1 MKTKV
6 NTPDK
11 TSGSPFRSRSRDSLA
26 VQAKLFVNQPG
37 DQHEAEADKA
47 ADSVVNGS
55 SPTGTT
61 AGSPAPVQLKP
72 IAQTLTPTVQRKEN
86 PDQMGQLDIDGTEDK
101 AGAIDY
107 KGPVI
112 QRKEDDSLLN
122 APLTQPE
129 TLTSEQNKDGKPSL
143 QDQLKNSKGQG
154 NPLPSDTKTEMES
167 GFGADFSKVKTHTG
181 THAAEMNRSLGAQA
195 FTNQGDIYFNDGK
208 FDPASKDGKQLLAHE
223 LTHTIQQGAAL
234 PSNDKKVQQKGKK
247 KEINS
252 AEVAAAKNQAK
263 NDPGMQQKT
272 EKLVTD
278 VVSKSKE
285 QPAAAINSDS
295 GNEQLPAKQT
305 TEQEKTASGAAKE
318 QENLND
324 KAKPSDEKGD
334 ATDQVEGQ
342 NKIAALD
349 EAVEKEVSEKTKPNT
364 SKEKEKTAQAAKPK
378 EEKNDGDK
386 KTSEEKPQKEED
398 PGPEGVKE
406 DYDNPPP
413 VKDAKV
419 EEATDKVGESVG
431 IDEEANVNIEGL
443 IMTAQQFR
451 DQGKE
456 SVSRAKTQT
465 EHRLV
470 AEKKMQEIQK
480 KVDSSDKTLAT
491 AEKNTQ
497 HREKQIPKIMD
508 RALATSKQRQEKVST
523 EVGDYT
529 AEYNKN
535 KGTAN
540 DLKKES
546 ADLNE
551 GSKENSNP
559 DEKES
564 GELSSNYEEMSSG
577 SATMAEGISG
587 AGSTAAKLAVDA
599 KGAKAKNAKTEKDL
613 NESKANIKKSKQK
626 ISSEQNR
633 NKEAKSKLKS
643 MNPKFQASKNQEEQL
658 TANGMD
664 LMKTSF
670 EMENETHRAQYFYY
684 KDMKSIEGTDEMIM
698 QEELKAQGE
707 LSNGPEALLFR
718 YSTMKSEAD
727 KEAFLA
733 SLNEGDRLMLGMQL
747 QAFNMNFE
755 AWVEAKKMEFGERVE
770 KRRANQIDEHN
781 SKRNKGLEAPLNKA
795 TKNIDKI
802 SKSGLLWTSMTKSL
816 EAMWEGLKNITWA
829 DVAKIGWAMVNPLE
843 TYKTIAD
850 AVSGIWTDLSDW
862 KGFSEDPVGMILQK
876 GSSVGV
882 KLLTIAGVVTGLL
895 LVLSIATGI
904 AAVFFP
910 PLWVVVGWLASA
922 TSTMASVTFWIG
934 LITAALSLMSGIK
947 NIYNVHT
954 AKTAEEIFQ
963 GNHKLKQDAANTAA
977 GVMGMVGAKSPPSP
991 INAEKIGKF
1000 KNTVVRT
1007 WKASKGFVKG
1017 GVRKIPR
1024 LVGAAFKKE
1033 TWTDLYASFKK
1044 FSAKKSDNLFG
1055 GNKKNIANKTD
1066 HVNDV
1071 APKKVLKNA
1080 DDHKVPSQTNSSGN
1094 FEKKLPEKKKQP
1106 DLDTKT
1112 STKQADLDTDIP
1124 VTKNIP
1130 ETKAPDIKKV
1140 DTDLPEANVNKMDT
1154 DLDTPKDRQ
1163 VANGEKSPKSEIL
1176 EDNPNLK
1183 DKELDNFKKYE
1194 DDVDPSTKK
1203 KMEEKADGDIE
1214 KGKNH
1219 KSKKKALVMA
1229 RIITK
1234 TNDQLNTPIPVLLA
1248 ELAPLKAMK
1257 GVEKFE
1263 AEGGQ
1268 NGKFRIFMFGC
1279 INEISDSDGYD
1290 VNPENEGND
1299 KEKTNDQ
1306 TNNLDE
1312 AKEILENE
1320 WDVMTSNLKYDK
1332 GAHEL
1337 AEEIGG
1343 VPQATF
1349 RNDPNTE
1356 YDAISD
1362 EFIGQHKPALKAN
1375 IGSSFKKQAKR
1386 TFQVAKE
1393 TGRKVIY
1400 RFDSEPAPE
1409 VIAKLNEYAARYG
1422 VELVIRF

>member
-6 NTPDK
+6 DTPDK
-11 TSGSPFRSRSRDSLA
+11 TPGSPFRSRGRDSLA

-47 ADSVVNGS
+47 ADRVVNGS
-55 SPTGTT
+55 SPTGTS
-61 AGSPAPVQLKP
+61 ASGDPASVQLKP
-72 IAQTLTPTVQRKEN
+72 ISQTLTPTIQRKEN
-86 PDQMGQLDIDGTEDK
+86 PDQMGQLDVDGTEDK
-101 AGAIDY
+101 MGAVNY

-112 QRKEDDSLLN
+112 QRKEEADV
-122 APLTQPE
+122 
-129 TLTSEQNKDGKPSL
+129 
-143 QDQLKNSKGQG
+143 QLKEEDNQLLDVAKDQNTLPEKLNESKGQG
-154 NPLPSDTKTEMES
+154 TPLPSGTKTEMET
-167 GFGADFSKVKTHTG
+167 GFGADFSNVKTHTG
-181 THAAEMNRSLGAQA
+181 TNAVEMNQSLGAQA
-195 FTNQGDIYFNDGK
+195 FTNQGDIYFNQGK

-234 PSNDKKVQQKGKK
+234 PANGNKAKK
-247 KEINS
+247 KDEKKDLNS

-263 NDPGMQQKT
+263 ANPETLQKT
-272 EKLVTD
+272 EKSVTE
-278 VVSKSKE
+278 VINKAKE
-285 QPAAAINSDS
+285 QPLNPGSENKQPSDKQAA
-295 GNEQLPAKQT
+295 
-305 TEQEKTASGAAKE
+305 EQEKEKATSAAIKE
-318 QENLND
+318 QEEP
-324 KAKPSDEKGD
+324 KAKGKPSGKKEDPGKH
-334 ATDQVEGQ
+334 VEGEK
-342 NKIAALD
+342 KIEALD
-349 EAVEKEVSEKTKPNT
+349 EAVEKEVSEKTKTNAP
-364 SKEKEKTAQAAKPK
+364 KEKEKAAPKAKSK
-378 EEKNDGDK
+378 EEGDDQ
-386 KTSEEKPQKEED
+386 KTPGEKPQQEED

-431 IDEEANVNIEGL
+431 IDEEANVNVEGL

-456 SVSRAKTQT
+456 SVSRAKVQT
-465 EHRLV
+465 EHRII
-470 AEKKMQEIQK
+470 AEKKMREIQK
-480 KVDSSDKTLAT
+480 KVDGSDKTLAT

-508 RALATSKQRQEKVST
+508 RALATSKQRQEKVSG
-523 EVGDYT
+523 EVGTYT

-587 AGSTAAKLAVDA
+587 AGSTAAKLAIDA
-599 KGAKAKNAKTEKDL
+599 KGAKAKNITTEKDL
-613 NESKANIKKSKQK
+613 KESKANIQKSKQK
-626 ISSEQNR
+626 ISSEKNR

-643 MNPKFQASKNQEEQL
+643 LTPKFQASKNQEEQL
-658 TANGMD
+658 TANGMG

-698 QEELKAQGE
+698 QEELRAQGE

-733 SLNEGDRLMLGMQL
+733 SLSEGDRLMLGMQL

-755 AWVEAKKMEFGERVE
+755 SWVEAKKLEFGERVE
-770 KRRANQIDEHN
+770 QRRAKEIDQHN
-781 SKRNKGLEAPLNKA
+781 SKRNQRLQSPLNKA

-816 EAMWEGLKNITWA
+816 EAMWEGLKNVTWA

-934 LITAALSLMSGIK
+934 LVTAALSLMSGIK

-963 GNHKLKQDAANTAA
+963 GNHKLKKDAANTAA

-1000 KNTVVRT
+1000 KNTIVRT
-1007 WKASKGFVKG
+1007 WNASKGFVKG
-1017 GVRKIPR
+1017 GIRKIPR
-1024 LVGAAFKKE
+1024 LVGAAFKKD
-1033 TWTDLYASFKK
+1033 TWTGLYASFKK
-1044 FSAKKSDNLFG
+1044 FSSKKTDDIFG

-1066 HVNDV
+1066 KVNDV
-1071 APKKVLKNA
+1071 TPKKVLKNA
-1080 DDHKVPSQTNSSGN
+1080 DDHKVPSQTNSSSK
-1094 FEKKLPEKKKQP
+1094 FEKKLPEKQKP
-1106 DLDTKT
+1106 VTVETKT
-1112 STKQADLDTDIP
+1112 PTKNPDLDTDIP

-1130 ETKAPDIKKV
+1130 ETKTPDLKKVETDLPETNIKKV
-1140 DTDLPEANVNKMDT
+1140 DAEV
-1154 DLDTPKDRQ
+1154 DTPKDKQ
-1163 VANGEKSPKSEIL
+1163 IANGEKPPKSEIL

-1183 DKELDNFKKYE
+1183 DKDLDNFKKYE

-1203 KMEEKADGDIE
+1203 KMKEDADSDVD

-1219 KSKKKALVMA
+1219 DSKAKALMMA
-1229 RIITK
+1229 RVIIAA
-1234 TNDQLNTPIPVLLA
+1234 NDKVDTPIPGLLA

-1257 GVEKFE
+1257 GVKNFK
-1263 AEGGQ
+1263 AESKG
-1268 NGKFRIFMFGC
+1268 NGKF
-1279 INEISDSDGYD
+1279 EIYLIASKLKAREYDIDPEKEKKRTKTQLPEKNVLSEDGVTIKHNYGNTGTGSGSLKEHGPIHYH
-1290 VNPENEGND
+1290 VNYKNKEYLLFPSGKPLKSSPIPPEN
-1299 KEKTNDQ
+1299 
-1306 TNNLDE
+1306 
-1312 AKEILENE
+1312 II
-1320 WDVMTSNLKYDK
+1320 DVMRKNRSKLQTVEKRIGKWYK
-1332 GAHEL
+1332 EL
-1337 AEEIGG
+1337 
-1343 VPQATF
+1343 
-1349 RNDPNTE
+1349 PNE
-1356 YDAISD
+1356 
-1362 EFIGQHKPALKAN
+1362 L
-1375 IGSSFKKQAKR
+1375 KR
-1386 TFQVAKE
+1386 T
-1393 TGRKVIY
+1393 
-1400 RFDSEPAPE
+1400 SS
-1409 VIAKLNEYAARYG
+1409 YG
-1422 VELVIRF
+1422 N